1 MPTPGDAVEARLA
14 HELAVIEKMGF
25 AGYFL
30 VVWDFI
36 RYAREQGIAVGP
48 GRGSSAGSLVA
59 YCLGITNIDPMRY
72 GLLFERFL
80 NPERIS
86 MPDMDIDFADDRR
99 DEVIRYVAERYG
111 RDRVAHIITFGTL
124 GAKAAIRDVGR
135 VLGMPYGDVD
145 RIAKLVPN
153 FPLNITLDDA
163 YQKSLPLAEIVRE
176 PAGRAASC
184 GTSRGRS
191 RAAPATPRCTPRRS
205 SSPTSRST
213 STSRSTRTPSGRSSS
228 PATRWG
234 RSRSSACSRWTSSG
248 LRTLTV
254 LANTVAL
261 IKESRGIELDLD
273 ALPLDDAKTY
283 AMLSRGEDVRRV
295 PAGVVGHARRAA
307 RAPARA
313 ARRHH
318 RHGLALPARARWS

>member
-1 MPTPGDAVEARLA
+1 
-14 HELAVIEKMGF
+14 MGF

-36 RYAREQGIAVGP
+36 HYARQAGIAVGP

-99 DEVIRYVAERYG
+99 DEVIRYVADKYG

-135 VLGMPYGDVD
+135 VLGMTYTEAD

-153 FPLNITLDDA
+153 FPLTIT
-163 YQKSLPLAEIVRE
+163 
-176 PAGRAASC
+176 
-184 GTSRGRS
+184 
-191 RAAPATPRCTPRRS
+191 
-205 SSPTSRST
+205 
-213 STSRSTRTPSGRSSS
+213 
-228 PATRWG
+228 
-234 RSRSSACSRWTSSG
+234 
-248 LRTLTV
+248 
-254 LANTVAL
+254 
-261 IKESRGIELDLD
+261 
-273 ALPLDDAKTY
+273 LDDAKTY
-283 AMLSRGEDVRRV
+283 AMLTEAKTFGVFQLESSGMREALRGLKPEKLEDVIAMVSLYRPGPMDLIPDFIARKHGRAKIAYEH
-295 PAGVVGHARRAA
+295 PAMEKFTRETYGIMVYQEQIMQIASEMAGFTMGEADTLRRAMGKKDRELMA
-307 RAPARA
+307 KQRDKF
-313 ARRHH
+313 
-318 RHGLALPARARWS
+318 LAGCVDRGTQAGKAERVWELMEKFAGYGVNKCLTADTV